1 MYYAPPHAAYAPDA
15 PPPPPPPFYYGA
27 PMPPAYYEPPEPPF
41 VARRRDQ
48 PMHAGQGCV
57 KRARWGAQHRIH
69 EHFADGFPDLA
80 RRFVKVRASSDRRFE
95 YDLGTRRFPSK
106 RLGAIG
112 VRHLNALFRRLDRAI
127 GTRDASLVHELRAML
142 TDVLEDWRFRHHWRA
157 GGGGGGDDDGASDAS
172 SDAEDDDADAPP
184 RPPPTPEDEA
194 EAAAHLRA
202 ERIAVALVKI
212 LYAQEA
218 PPAAASPGPSRPP
231 TPPGGAAGPAVLDL
245 AGDEAPATAGCDAA
259 APIDLA
265 VDDGRRPARRRRH
278 RGDASTTHRRA
289 ARPGTR

>member
-112 VRHLNALFRRLDRAI
+112 VRHLNARVRADLESYDPDVDASAPFRRERFRRASRARREPSMRPNISRDRARAFPKFSRDDVPRRRSSAGSTGPSAR
-127 GTRDASLVHELRAML
+127 GTRRSSTCAPDRRAR
-142 TDVLEDWRFRHHWRA
+142 V
-157 GGGGGGDDDGASDAS
+157 
-172 SDAEDDDADAPP
+172 
-184 RPPPTPEDEA
+184 
-194 EAAAHLRA
+194 
-202 ERIAVALVKI
+202 I
-212 LYAQEA
+212 
-218 PPAAASPGPSRPP
+218 
-231 TPPGGAAGPAVLDL
+231 
-245 AGDEAPATAGCDAA
+245 ATA
-259 APIDLA
+259 P
-265 VDDGRRPARRRRH
+265 
-278 RGDASTTHRRA
+278 
-289 ARPGTR
+289 

>member
-157 GGGGGGDDDGASDAS
+157 GGGGGGDDDGGGDSDS
-172 SDAEDDDADAPP
+172 DDDREERTAVVVSFEEEGDKPDA
-184 RPPPTPEDEA
+184 RGFLE
-194 EAAAHLRA
+194 RA
-202 ERIAVALVKI
+202 
-212 LYAQEA
+212 
-218 PPAAASPGPSRPP
+218 
-231 TPPGGAAGPAVLDL
+231 L
-245 AGDEAPATAGCDAA
+245 AKDP
-259 APIDLA
+259 
-265 VDDGRRPARRRRH
+265 DD
-278 RGDASTTHRRA
+278 RA
-289 ARPGTR
+289 ARSFFDEGSSSSEESGDELGVSLTARGAEEIALDLSNGAAP